1 MCLSKILQRRWIL
14 LPKLNIVLGNVE
26 TLPEMTGKVVGI
38 DYGAY
43 VCLKNGIHMFRA
55 YGDFD
60 SVTDEQFEEIKKN
73 ANKVIRLPK
82 EKDETDFEA
91 YLNSISISYYDE
103 VNVYGGLDG
112 RLDHTLINMRIAS
125 KYPNVM
131 RLISNKNR
139 VMAFGQG
146 EYEIRKDDYTYIGFF
161 TNDHAVVSVG
171 GVHYG
176 MSHKELTQTDL
187 FTGSNEIYR
196 RICTLKVH
204 SGIVIVIQSND

>member
-1 MCLSKILQRRWIL
+1 MCLSKILQRRWIR

-26 TLPEMTGKVVGI
+26 TLPEMSGKVTGI

-43 VCLKNGIHMFRA
+43 VCAKNGVHMFRA

-60 SVTDEQFEEIKKN
+60 SVTDEQFEEIKKY

-103 VNVYGGLDG
+103 VNVYGGLGG

-125 KYPNVM
+125 QYSNVM
-131 RLISNKNR
+131 RLISDKNR
-139 VMAFGQG
+139 VMAFGPG
-146 EYEIRKDDYTYIGFF
+146 EYEIQKDDYTYIGFF
-161 TNDHAVVSVG
+161 TNDHAVVSVS
-171 GVHYG
+171 GVSYG
-176 MSHKELTQTDL
+176 LNRQELKQTDL
-187 FTGSNEIYR
+187 FTGSNEIR
-196 RICTLKVH
+196 GRICMLQVH